1 MPFSW
6 AASYDHP
13 SDWLDAS
20 ELNISASAG
29 CWCAPCYD
37 EIGAWTR
44 NSKGLSQT
52 IILSAAL
59 FRESSYNHPSDW
71 LGAQGSPKA
80 AQEQPKGS
88 PGAALGAAQGKP
100 NGSPRASSLLHP
112 VKHSETNKKSK
123 KQHFCTTWTQDET
136 STRMICSFHP
146 GMQRSHPKGQGDC
159 RIFILISTSCLL
171 FFFL

>member
-1 MPFSW
+1 M
-6 AASYDHP
+6 
-13 SDWLDAS
+13 LV
-20 ELNISASAG
+20 
-29 CWCAPCYD
+29 CAMLPETARGYPRRLYYQQRCF
-37 EIGAWTR
+37 GNHRA
-44 NSKGLSQT
+44 
-52 IILSAAL
+52 IILATGL
-59 FRESSYNHPSDW
+59 EPR
-71 LGAQGSPKA
+71 GSPKA

-146 GMQRSHPKGQGDC
+146 GMQRSHPKGQDDC
-159 RIFILISTSCLL
+159 RMIILISTSSLPDNSG
-171 FFFL
+171 